1 MFHNLFWGYEFF
13 LFGRRLQI
21 LKKSSLSA
29 LKLINTIFFT
39 RHEIDKEE
47 PL

>member
-1 MFHNLFWGYEFF
+1 MFHNLFWGYDFF
-13 LFGRRLQI
+13 LFGMRLQI
-21 LKKSSLSA
+21 LKKSSLSG
-29 LKLINTIFFT
+29 LKLFSTIFLS